1 MSANLRALSFSE
13 LNQRLPGGY
22 PGWPRWFCFTLASLL
37 GSPQDGS
44 STHTYPTPNSGTSQ
58 AGCFRT
64 RILQRPFNL
73 TCPPSTSPLTLRL
86 HFKL

>member
-1 MSANLRALSFSE
+1 MFNLFFVLLSE
-13 LNQRLPGGY
+13 LNRRLPGGY
-22 PGWPRWFCFTLASLL
+22 PGWPRWLRFALALLL

-44 STHTYPTPNSGTSQ
+44 STHTSPTPNSGTSP

-73 TCPPSTSPLTLRL
+73 TCPPSTSF
-86 HFKL
+86 H